1 VLDIWRRL
9 SPGTKHRALAISI
22 AVVLTADLHA
32 LERALA
38 TPPEWAVRCSPGEVL
53 PPVAQPA
60 DVTVRVQVLTP
71 APVAGELI
79 RLSLVI
85 ENRGTQRLRVRVPA
99 APRAVYVALVQPGQR
114 NVMAGPRYLGTSSET
129 RREVDP
135 GHALRLA
142 AELEASPCR
151 ASAGT
156 HAPSLPAGFY
166 EVVGG
171 VRLATWTGE
180 DAYAL
185 SQPVGLVLGPT
196 R

>member
-1 VLDIWRRL
+1 VLAIWRRL
-9 SPGTKHRALAISI
+9 SLETKQRALAMSI
-22 AVVLTADLHA
+22 AIVLAADLHA

-38 TPPEWAVRCSPGEVL
+38 TPPDWAVRCSAGDILAPSSR
-53 PPVAQPA
+53 PA

-85 ENRGTQRLRVRVPA
+85 ENRGTKRLRVRVPTV
-99 APRAVYVALVQPGQR
+99 PDAVYVTLVQPGQR
-114 NVMAGPRYLGTSSET
+114 HVVAGPQQERARSET
-129 RREVDP
+129 SREVNP
-135 GHALRLA
+135 GHVLRLT
-142 AELEASPCR
+142 AELQASSCR
-151 ASAGT
+151 TSDGT
-156 HAPSLPAGFY
+156 RSPALPPGFY

-171 VRLATWTGE
+171 IRVATWTGQ

-185 SQPVGLVLGPT
+185 SQPVGLVLGAA